1 MILDFLNQ
9 SHSPLLTL
17 MAEKA
22 SWPFQLFRLKPLES
36 FCMFAF
42 LLCPDPI
49 CQKILLVLPSKCIP
63 SSSTSDHHCL
73 HPGPSHCIS
82 PRGYFNSFPLVS
94 LLLLLFPV
102 ISILH
107 GGLGD
112 PVRTFRSC
120 YSSAQH
126 LSVVDHLTQSKIQRL
141 SQPPICGPIP
151 LMLPFYLLFPF
162 PIHFTTSSLVTLLSL
177 THSGPAPL
185 SGSSIHF
192 PSNGAWDAPDVC
204 VDGSLPS
211 FRPLLRCYL
220 LSESS

>member
-9 SHSPLLTL
+9 PHSPLLTL

-22 SWPFQLFRLKPLES
+22 SWPCRLFRLKPLES

-42 LLCPDPI
+42 LLCPHPI

-63 SSSTSDHHCL
+63 SSSTFDHHWF
-73 HPGPSHCIS
+73 HSGPSHCIS
-82 PRGYFNSFPLVS
+82 PWGYFNSFPLVS
-94 LLLLLFPV
+94 LLLLLYPV

-126 LSVVDHLTQSKIQRL
+126 LSVVYHLTQSKIQCL
-141 SQPPICGPIP
+141 SQPPICGLIP
-151 LMLPFYLLFPF
+151 LMLPFYLLFPSA
-162 PIHFTTSSLVTLLSL
+162 IHLLQAHWSPCCLSRTLGL
-177 THSGPAPL
+177 
-185 SGSSIHF
+185 
-192 PSNGAWDAPDVC
+192 
-204 VDGSLPS
+204 LPS
-211 FRPLLRCYL
+211 QGLPFIILPMEHGMPQVCGWFSLLL
-220 LSESS
+220 QTSAQMLPSQ